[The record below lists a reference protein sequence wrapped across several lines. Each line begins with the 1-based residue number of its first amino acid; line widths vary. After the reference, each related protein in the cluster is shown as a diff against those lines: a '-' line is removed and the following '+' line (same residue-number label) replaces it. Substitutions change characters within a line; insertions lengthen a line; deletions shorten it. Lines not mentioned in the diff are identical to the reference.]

1 MISSVGI
8 LITWLAFLNLLVILL
23 INKKDLY
30 QLLVRINLFLH
41 FLLFCILEIA
51 LFLDDFSL
59 NYIANYSASSTP
71 PLYKFASL
79 WGSLDG
85 SILLWNLVLSF
96 YFYLYIKI
104 YKKNNEL
111 YDIKIFSLI
120 IIFFNGFTI
129 FSSSPF
135 AGCIQLA
142 SVGCADFTLLP
153 FQNLV
158 ESLSGRGPNP
168 LLQNHPLMAI
178 HPPMLYIGYV
188 GLVLPFVI
196 ATSELINKNKN
207 EEWIKIAE
215 KSTYMPWVFLTAG
228 ISLGAAWSY
237 EVLGWGGYWAWD
249 PVENVSFIP
258 WLLATAF
265 LHSAKTQIKEFTLLN
280 WNYALS
286 CLMFLSVIFGT
297 FITRSGV
304 LISVHAF
311 SNGNIGT
318 YLIIGLTF
326 FTLLFLIIGIKNIEY
341 FQSSS
346 KVTNF
351 FGRTGFF
358 VANNLLLAGS
368 AIVVFIGTIYP
379 LFYETIYSKQITI
392 GRSFYDILVGPILLL
407 LIYLMIFSTKIT
419 KNNLKITSWLEENYF
434 EINLSII
441 LSIIFTFFFRSS
453 FKFAITVLGSILL
466 VVIIGKNILNKAK
479 KTKLQGS
486 YWTGQIAHLGIG
498 IFAIGLIMNVSQ
510 SYSNELIISSGD
522 TIQFGNQEFNILN
535 PNEVQ
540 KNEKNV
546 INLPIQKNNST
557 KNASLNIF
565 KNSTQ
570 QAISSPAVFRNVES
584 DTYIT
589 IKVIDDDNFKLIF
602 RKNYGIFIIWLG
614 LAISSLSFISRLKR

>member
-8 LITWLAFLNLLVILL
+8 LITWVAFFNLLLILF

-30 QLLVRINLFLH
+30 QSLVRINLFLH

-466 VVIIGKNILNKAK
+466 VVIIGKNILNKGK

-540 KNEKNV
+540 KKEKNV
-546 INLPIQKNNST
+546 INLPIQKNNRT

>member
-8 LITWLAFLNLLVILL
+8 LITWIAFLNLLVILFV
-23 INKKDLY
+23 NKRNLY
-30 QLLVRINLFLH
+30 ESLVRINLFLH

-178 HPPMLYIGYV
+178 HPPILYIGYV

-237 EVLGWGGYWAWD
+237 EVLGWGGYWAGD

-286 CLMFLSVIFGT
+286 CLMF
-297 FITRSGV
+297 
-304 LISVHAF
+304 
-311 SNGNIGT
+311 
-318 YLIIGLTF
+318 
-326 FTLLFLIIGIKNIEY
+326 
-341 FQSSS
+341 
-346 KVTNF
+346 
-351 FGRTGFF
+351 
-358 VANNLLLAGS
+358 
-368 AIVVFIGTIYP
+368 
-379 LFYETIYSKQITI
+379 
-392 GRSFYDILVGPILLL
+392 
-407 LIYLMIFSTKIT
+407 
-419 KNNLKITSWLEENYF
+419 
-434 EINLSII
+434 
-441 LSIIFTFFFRSS
+441 
-453 FKFAITVLGSILL
+453 
-466 VVIIGKNILNKAK
+466 
-479 KTKLQGS
+479 
-486 YWTGQIAHLGIG
+486 
-498 IFAIGLIMNVSQ
+498 
-510 SYSNELIISSGD
+510 
-522 TIQFGNQEFNILN
+522 
-535 PNEVQ
+535 
-540 KNEKNV
+540 
-546 INLPIQKNNST
+546 
-557 KNASLNIF
+557 
-565 KNSTQ
+565 
-570 QAISSPAVFRNVES
+570 
-584 DTYIT
+584 
-589 IKVIDDDNFKLIF
+589 
-602 RKNYGIFIIWLG
+602 
-614 LAISSLSFISRLKR
+614 

>member
-1 MISSVGI
+1 MISNIGI
-8 LITWLAFLNLLVILL
+8 IVTWISFVNLI
-23 INKKDLY
+23 
-30 QLLVRINLFLH
+30 
-41 FLLFCILEIA
+41 FLLFSKSNLQIHKLVRLNLFIHFILFCLLEIG
-51 LFLDDFSL
+51 LFIDDFSIS
-59 NYIANYSASSTP
+59 YIANYSASTTP
-71 PLYKFASL
+71 PIYKFASL

-85 SILLWNLVLSF
+85 SILLWNFVLSI
-96 YFYLYIKI
+96 YFLVYIK
-104 YKKNNEL
+104 YFHKKEL
-111 YDIKIFSLI
+111 LIGIKIFSSIL
-120 IIFFNGFTI
+120 IFFVGYTI

-135 AGCIQLA
+135 AGCIEL
-142 SVGCADFTLLP
+142 SSIGCANSSLLP
-153 FQNLV
+153 FENL
-158 ESLSGRGPNP
+158 LSSEYGRGPNP

-178 HPPMLYIGYV
+178 HPPILYAGYIG
-188 GLVLPFVI
+188 LVMPFVI
-196 ATSELINKNKN
+196 STSHLIMKKNNN
-207 EEWIKIAE
+207 EWVEMAE
-215 KSTYMPWVFLTAG
+215 KATFFPWIFLTAG

-441 LSIIFTFFFRSS
+441 LSIVFTFFFRSS

-510 SYSNELIISSGD
+510 SYSSELIISSGD

-546 INLPIQKNNST
+546 INLPIQKNNTT

-614 LAISSLSFISRLKR
+614 LAISSLSFISRLKK